1 MKRILGVL
9 TLLVCVVLLVA
20 CAPANS
26 DKAKAKM
33 EKAGY
38 TASWVANKEVGED
51 GQVGYLSATK
61 GNSIGSLI
69 DGVLNGD
76 GLVATLYD
84 SSANAKKAYKET
96 QNAEG
101 KTSAVLV
108 GKWVVTGSDEALKA
122 FKK

>member
-1 MKRILGVL
+1 MKRILDVL

-96 QNAEG
+96 QNSEG
-101 KTSAVLV
+101 NTSAVLV